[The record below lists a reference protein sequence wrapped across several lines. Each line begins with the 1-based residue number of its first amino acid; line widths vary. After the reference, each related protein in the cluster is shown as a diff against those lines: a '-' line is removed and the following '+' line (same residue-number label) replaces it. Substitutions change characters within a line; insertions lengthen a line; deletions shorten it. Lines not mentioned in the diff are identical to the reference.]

1 MKRYELLA
9 LVLLV
14 SHAFSA
20 SVVPESDLEDEQEL
34 LEPVEGFDLSTD
46 GAFENQHTTRLQTD
60 GFLLE
65 STNNFGGD
73 FNFAESRVGP
83 GPFQILVHDLDS
95 QDDDAVVETIDERNI
110 PESAFSFDDTF
121 EPISNAFDPLRE
133 AVQPVTAAYN
143 QPIGDTV
150 VDFAAGT
157 KKLLGA
163 KAILAAPF
171 AKAGAFLAAPF
182 VKVGAK
188 KIALIM
194 KGGVVVG
201 AKLLKGAALKTK
213 IAATKAGLGA
223 ALLGKKAV
231 IFGSGAALKGGL
243 ATGLATAAGAP
254 LVLVPAG
261 AAAAASKF
269 FPQLKSRLGTS
280 LDSLGLNFNL
290 FAKATPEVVEEED
303 QMFIMEE
310 TEDGQTIL
318 IPASGANAPTIV
330 NLDENA
336 DFNQIFG
343 PGSSATNINCAEAG
357 SCLWIVEQTEDGQTV
372 LIPASG
378 ANAPSIVN
386 LDANLG
392 GGTNTVIV
400 DADSL
405 SSINGRM
412 GSRSPPR
419 SHHTY
424 GGQSVEVDSVFLNQL
439 LSAAHS
445 GQRYGQAGH
454 EQNQP
459 IRRQPIRK
467 QPIRHQPIKHQPIE
481 HQPTETFQPIEHH
494 VPTRYA
500 GNY

>member
-20 SVVPESDLEDEQEL
+20 SVVPESDFELEDEQ
-34 LEPVEGFDLSTD
+34 EPVEGFDLSSD

-133 AVQPVTAAYN
+133 AVQPVTAAFN

-150 VDFAAGT
+150 ADFAAGT

-194 KGGVVVG
+194 KGGVVIG

-261 AAAAASKF
+261 AAAAASRF
-269 FPQLKSRLGTS
+269 FPQLNVPS
-280 LDSLGLNFNL
+280 LDSLGLSIQSQLGNFNL
-290 FAKATPEVVEEED
+290 FGKATPEVVEED

-372 LIPASG
+372 LIPAPG
-378 ANAPSIVN
+378 ANAPSLVN

-405 SSINGRM
+405 SSMNGRM
-412 GSRSPPR
+412 GSR

-454 EQNQP
+454 EQSQP
-459 IRRQPIRK
+459 IRRQPIRR
-467 QPIRHQPIKHQPIE
+467 QPIRHQPIE
-481 HQPTETFQPIEHH
+481 HQPVRRQPIKHH

>member
-20 SVVPESDLEDEQEL
+20 SVVPESDFELEDEQ
-34 LEPVEGFDLSTD
+34 EPVEGFDLSSD

-133 AVQPVTAAYN
+133 AVQPVTAAFN

-150 VDFAAGT
+150 ADFAAGT

-194 KGGVVVG
+194 KGGVVIG

-261 AAAAASKF
+261 AAAAASRF
-269 FPQLKSRLGTS
+269 FPQLNVPS
-280 LDSLGLNFNL
+280 LDSLGLSIQSQLGNFNL
-290 FAKATPEVVEEED
+290 FGKATPEVVEED

-330 NLDENA
+330 NLD
-336 DFNQIFG
+336 
-343 PGSSATNINCAEAG
+343 
-357 SCLWIVEQTEDGQTV
+357 
-372 LIPASG
+372 
-378 ANAPSIVN
+378 
-386 LDANLG
+386 ANLG

-405 SSINGRM
+405 SSMNGRM
-412 GSRSPPR
+412 GSRS
-419 SHHTY
+419 HHTY
-424 GGQSVEVDSVFLNQL
+424 SGQSVEVDSVFLNQL

-445 GQRYGQAGH
+445 RQRYGQAGH
-454 EQNQP
+454 DQNQP
-459 IRRQPIRK
+459 IRRQPIRH
-467 QPIRHQPIKHQPIE
+467 QPVRHQPIRNQEPIRHQEPIK
-481 HQPTETFQPIEHH
+481 HH

>member
-20 SVVPESDLEDEQEL
+20 SVVPESDFELEDEQ
-34 LEPVEGFDLSTD
+34 EPVEGFDLSSD

-133 AVQPVTAAYN
+133 AVQPVTAAFN

-150 VDFAAGT
+150 ADFAAGT

-194 KGGVVVG
+194 KGGVVIG

-261 AAAAASKF
+261 AAAAASRF
-269 FPQLKSRLGTS
+269 FPQLNVPS
-280 LDSLGLNFNL
+280 LDSLGLSIQSQLGNFNL
-290 FAKATPEVVEEED
+290 FGQAIPEVVEED

-330 NLDENA
+330 NLD
-336 DFNQIFG
+336 
-343 PGSSATNINCAEAG
+343 
-357 SCLWIVEQTEDGQTV
+357 
-372 LIPASG
+372 
-378 ANAPSIVN
+378 
-386 LDANLG
+386 ANLG

-405 SSINGRM
+405 SSMRAGNQFNGGLGGNHGTING
-412 GSRSPPR
+412 GNF
-419 SHHTY
+419 
-424 GGQSVEVDSVFLNQL
+424 GGTSNTNNVDDVNLRFDTVNVDTSFLAQL
-439 LSAAHS
+439 LQN
-445 GQRYGQAGH
+445 QRLFERRLGQAGH

-459 IRRQPIRK
+459 IRRQPIRH
-467 QPIRHQPIKHQPIE
+467 QPIRHQPIEHQPIRR
-481 HQPTETFQPIEHH
+481 QPIKHH

>member
-83 GPFQILVHDLDS
+83 GPFQILVHHDLDS

-318 IPASGANAPTIV
+318 IPASEANAPTI
-330 NLDENA
+330 D
-336 DFNQIFG
+336 
-343 PGSSATNINCAEAG
+343 
-357 SCLWIVEQTEDGQTV
+357 
-372 LIPASG
+372 
-378 ANAPSIVN
+378 N

-412 GSRSPPR
+412 GSR

-445 GQRYGQAGH
+445 GQRYGQAILAA
-454 EQNQP
+454 P
-459 IRRQPIRK
+459 FAK
-467 QPIRHQPIKHQPIE
+467 
-481 HQPTETFQPIEHH
+481 
-494 VPTRYA
+494 A
-500 GNY
+500 GAFLAAPFVKVGAKKIALIMKGGLVVGAILL

>member
-1 MKRYELLA
+1 M
-9 LVLLV
+9 
-14 SHAFSA
+14 
-20 SVVPESDLEDEQEL
+20 
-34 LEPVEGFDLSTD
+34 
-46 GAFENQHTTRLQTD
+46 
-60 GFLLE
+60 
-65 STNNFGGD
+65 
-73 FNFAESRVGP
+73 
-83 GPFQILVHDLDS
+83 
-95 QDDDAVVETIDERNI
+95 VETIDERNI

-150 VDFAAGT
+150 VDVSFSVKILVKLKEFCAVQLGCKQSLANLFLNLSFVFQFAAGT

-182 VKVGAK
+182 AKVGAK

-330 NLDENA
+330 
-336 DFNQIFG
+336 
-343 PGSSATNINCAEAG
+343 S
-357 SCLWIVEQTEDGQTV
+357 
-372 LIPASG
+372 
-378 ANAPSIVN
+378 
-386 LDANLG
+386 
-392 GGTNTVIV
+392 
-400 DADSL
+400 
-405 SSINGRM
+405 
-412 GSRSPPR
+412 
-419 SHHTY
+419 
-424 GGQSVEVDSVFLNQL
+424 
-439 LSAAHS
+439 
-445 GQRYGQAGH
+445 
-454 EQNQP
+454 
-459 IRRQPIRK
+459 
-467 QPIRHQPIKHQPIE
+467 
-481 HQPTETFQPIEHH
+481 
-494 VPTRYA
+494 
-500 GNY
+500 

>member
-330 NLDENA
+330 NLD
-336 DFNQIFG
+336 
-343 PGSSATNINCAEAG
+343 
-357 SCLWIVEQTEDGQTV
+357 
-372 LIPASG
+372 
-378 ANAPSIVN
+378 
-386 LDANLG
+386 ANLG

-405 SSINGRM
+405 SSITGRM
-412 GSRSPPR
+412 ERSERSRQGKSR
-419 SHHTY
+419 HSY

-459 IRRQPIRK
+459 IRRQPIRRQPIRK
-467 QPIRHQPIKHQPIE
+467 QPIEHQPIE
-481 HQPTETFQPIEHH
+481 HQPIRHQPVEHH

>member
-1 MKRYELLA
+1 
-9 LVLLV
+9 
-14 SHAFSA
+14 
-20 SVVPESDLEDEQEL
+20 
-34 LEPVEGFDLSTD
+34 
-46 GAFENQHTTRLQTD
+46 
-60 GFLLE
+60 
-65 STNNFGGD
+65 
-73 FNFAESRVGP
+73 
-83 GPFQILVHDLDS
+83 
-95 QDDDAVVETIDERNI
+95 
-110 PESAFSFDDTF
+110 
-121 EPISNAFDPLRE
+121 
-133 AVQPVTAAYN
+133 
-143 QPIGDTV
+143 
-150 VDFAAGT
+150 
-157 KKLLGA
+157 
-163 KAILAAPF
+163 
-171 AKAGAFLAAPF
+171 
-182 VKVGAK
+182 
-188 KIALIM
+188 M
-194 KGGVVVG
+194 KGGVVIG

-261 AAAAASKF
+261 AAAAASRF
-269 FPQLKSRLGTS
+269 FPQLNVPS
-280 LDSLGLNFNL
+280 LDSLGLSIQSQLGNFNL
-290 FAKATPEVVEEED
+290 FGQATPEVVEED

-372 LIPASG
+372 LIPAPG
-378 ANAPSIVN
+378 ANAPSLVN

-412 GSRSPPR
+412 GSR

-459 IRRQPIRK
+459 IRRQPIRRQPIRK
-467 QPIRHQPIKHQPIE
+467 QPIEHQPIRHQPV
-481 HQPTETFQPIEHH
+481 EHH
-494 VPTRYA
+494 VPTRHA